1 MHTCTIPVY
10 FHWPYSECPTPYSR
24 VSYSECPT
32 PYSWMS
38 YSECPTPYKC
48 ALFRIDTIESPAVY
62 KNLTSV
68 GARQTLC
75 FGKIWKM
82 AGGWDTP
89 LVLQDLAKDI
99 FMYAKIWFLWQASQF
114 IRLTRASQMFFFSMF
129 GWHYQL
135 VTMLWTDIA
144 VECAFHNGIKN
155 YL

>member
-1 MHTCTIPVY
+1 MHTWTIPVY

-48 ALFRIDTIESPAVY
+48 ALFRIDTIESPALY

-75 FGKIWKM
+75 FGKI
-82 AGGWDTP
+82 
-89 LVLQDLAKDI
+89 
-99 FMYAKIWFLWQASQF
+99 
-114 IRLTRASQMFFFSMF
+114 
-129 GWHYQL
+129 
-135 VTMLWTDIA
+135 
-144 VECAFHNGIKN
+144 
-155 YL
+155 